1 MLVEFT
7 RPIKQLDWVSGH
19 FLTHMYIFLYI
30 YIYVQGT
37 NRASGVLK
45 YMALQT
51 IVITI
56 MIPTLDS
63 KPAAAAAATWAA
75 LGSYVAA
82 VSFGMQ
88 ERPYC

>member
-1 MLVEFT
+1 M
-7 RPIKQLDWVSGH
+7 
-19 FLTHMYIFLYI
+19 

-63 KPAAAAAATWAA
+63 KPAAAAATWAA